1 MSNFPEYFFNERK
14 EKIPRSLR
22 RDTRFASSEIFRL
35 NHYYTKDMASLEA
48 KMNKG
53 RVSAPT
59 SERRKVRKWRRLIKR
74 ASIVGEGEVC
84 DPIALRKWQHFNDL
98 EFG

>member
-22 RDTRFASSEIFRL
+22 RDTRFSSSEIFLL

-53 RVSAPT
+53 RVSALT
-59 SERRKVRKWRRLIKR
+59 SGRRKLIKR
-74 ASIVGEGEVC
+74 ASIVGEGEIC
-84 DPIALRKWQHFNDL
+84 DPIALQKWQHFNAL
-98 EFG
+98 EFS